1 MIQMVITSIRRNNEM
16 WLKNTSKVL
25 DNVIKDCLPK
35 EAVGVPYG
43 TLLKISGSE
52 MRMTKAKMSSL
63 FPSLIS
69 RMDIQ
74 SSFRL

>member
-1 MIQMVITSIRRNNEM
+1 MVQMVITSVSRNNEM

-43 TLLKISGSE
+43 MLLKISSSE
-52 MRMTKAKMSSL
+52 MPMTKAKMSSL